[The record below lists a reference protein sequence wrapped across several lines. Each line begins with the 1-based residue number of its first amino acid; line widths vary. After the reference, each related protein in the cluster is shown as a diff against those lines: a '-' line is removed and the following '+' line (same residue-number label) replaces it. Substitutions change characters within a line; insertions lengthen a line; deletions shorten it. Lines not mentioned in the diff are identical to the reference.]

1 MLRRT
6 PRPRI
11 RTQIELQ
18 RHWQRLTPRFGERA
32 WGLRYLF
39 LAPDGTATRAA
50 RLTDVCGPLDLEQQ
64 EGFARTVDYL
74 LEDGRHLWRVALLI
88 TRPGPATVVDRDLEW
103 AATLYD
109 AARRARVA
117 YEIVHLAA
125 GGRVV
130 PLPPDDM
137 PHFAVGF

>member
-6 PRPRI
+6 PPPRI

-18 RHWQRLTPRFGERA
+18 RHWQRLTPRFGRPQ
-32 WGLRYLF
+32 WGLRFLF
-39 LAPDGTATRAA
+39 IGPDGSSTTTA
-50 RLTDVCGPLDLEQQ
+50 RLHGVDGPLDA
-64 EGFARTVDYL
+64 EGQAELGRLIDYL
-74 LEDGRHLWRVALLI
+74 LEDGRHLWRIAALI
-88 TRPGPATVVDRDLEW
+88 TRPGPAVVVRRDLEW
-103 AATLYD
+103 AATVHD

-117 YEIVHLAA
+117 CEIVHLAA
-125 GGRVV
+125 GGTVL